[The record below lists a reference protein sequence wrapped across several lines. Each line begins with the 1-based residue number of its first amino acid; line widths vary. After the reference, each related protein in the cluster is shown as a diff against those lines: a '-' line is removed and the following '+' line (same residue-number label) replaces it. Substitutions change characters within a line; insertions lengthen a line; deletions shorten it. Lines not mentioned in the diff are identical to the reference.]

1 MPAQC
6 RVSMIDIGT
15 HHLTVKKQEG
25 ERMCAPGLHQKTA
38 AQRAEPHAH
47 DHLGGRSLDLRVVAV
62 RVISRAYQI
71 VLAVKLARHS
81 SFSPFFRQPPALLVE
96 KIC

>member
-47 DHLGGRSLDLRVVAV
+47 DHLGGRSLDLRVVACSGDFSSLPD
-62 RVISRAYQI
+62 RFGRQTGPSFI
-71 VLAVKLARHS
+71 VFAIFPPA
-81 SFSPFFRQPPALLVE
+81 PALLVE